1 MGKTEP
7 VVRTKIGLHS
17 SLGLPRQ
24 RLLGFLDPYNVFFIL
39 QDAFIASWALQRFIL
54 CRFDVLALSAALVK
68 TSLHS
73 KCRARCRRCSL
84 NDKEVRALPTKCL
97 AHSMGKVD
105 RPTKL
110 QNIIKKS
117 RETYFTAKLAAQQRV
132 GCSGN
137 ASKPKSWAQQP
148 MEFLLQLFP
157 IIFWGKRC
165 TNPTSMKIQVPTLR
179 GRCFSVF

>member
-1 MGKTEP
+1 M
-7 VVRTKIGLHS
+7 
-17 SLGLPRQ
+17 
-24 RLLGFLDPYNVFFIL
+24 FFIL
-39 QDAFIASWALQRFIL
+39 HEAFVASWALQRFIL

-73 KCRARCRRCSL
+73 KCWARCRRCSSD
-84 NDKEVRALPTKCL
+84 DKAVRALPTKCL

-105 RPTKL
+105 HPTKL

-117 RETYFTAKLAAQQRV
+117 RETYFMAKLAAQQRV

-137 ASKPKSWAQQP
+137 ASKPKSWAQTP
-148 MEFLLQLFP
+148 MGFLLQSFP
-157 IIFWGKRC
+157 IIFWGKRR
-165 TNPTSMKIQVPTLR
+165 TDPTSMKIQVPTLR